1 MMRKKICFSV
11 AVSPTVNSFLKNH
24 ISTLSQDYDIFI
36 AGNIK
41 SMDEIPGLKVQGLFQ
56 YDVQREIS
64 IPKDIKAVWQ
74 LYHYFKQMKFDAVHS
89 VTPKAGLITAIAA
102 KLAGIKHRT
111 HIFTGQ
117 VWATRH
123 GMMRLLLKT
132 IDRIIV
138 YLDNHI
144 LVDGESQRQ
153 FLINNGVVS
162 DANSR
167 VLGAGSISGVNIEA
181 FYPTSE
187 TRNKV
192 RSELHLSPD
201 RVVFS
206 FSGRANKEK
215 GINELYEAF
224 NNIALNH
231 PEAFLLLFGWNEGNC
246 LDEITRYPNIIDG
259 VNFHFYG
266 FTPTPG
272 IQLQASDVF
281 LMPSYREG
289 FGSSVIEAS
298 CLGIPVICSDA
309 YGIMDA
315 MEEGV
320 TGLRCKVADT
330 QSLQAAMETL
340 LNNKE
345 MREQLGA
352 NGRKMVFDKFKG
364 DVITAE
370 WVKYYHQML
379 D

>member
-1 MMRKKICFSV
+1 MKKKICFVV
-11 AVSPTVNSFLKNH
+11 AQSTTINSFLKNH
-24 ISTLSQDYDIFI
+24 ISALSQNYDVYV
-36 AGNIK
+36 AGNIQ
-41 SMDEIPGLKVQGLFQ
+41 SMDEIPELKVCGLNHF
-56 YDVQREIS
+56 DVQRQIS
-64 IPKDIKAVWQ
+64 ILQDIKAVWQ
-74 LYHYFKQMKFDAVHS
+74 LYRYFKQMKFDAVHS
-89 VTPKAGLITAIAA
+89 VTPKAGLTTAIAA

-123 GMMRLLLKT
+123 GFMRSLLKA
-132 IDRIIV
+132 IDKIIAH
-138 YLDNHI
+138 LDNHI

-153 FLINNGVVS
+153 FLIKNGVVS
-162 DANSR
+162 SEKSR
-167 VLGAGSISGVNIEA
+167 VLGAGSISGVNTEA
-181 FYPTSE
+181 YNPSPE
-187 TRNKV
+187 TREQMRK
-192 RSELHLSPD
+192 ELGLSPD
-201 RVVFS
+201 KVVFA
-206 FSGRANKEK
+206 FSGRANRDK
-215 GINELYEAF
+215 GIYELYEAF
-224 NNIALNH
+224 NNIAPNH
-231 PEAFLLLFGWNEGNC
+231 PEAFLLLFGWDEGNC
-246 LDEITRYPNIIDG
+246 IQEISKYPNIVDG
-259 VNFHFYG
+259 ENFHFYG

-272 IQLQASDVF
+272 VQLQASDVF

-298 CLGIPVICSDA
+298 CLGLPVICSDA

-345 MREQLGA
+345 LREQLGA
-352 NGRKMVFDKFKG
+352 NGRKMVFEKFKG

-379 D
+379 N

>member
-1 MMRKKICFSV
+1 MKKKICFVVVQS
-11 AVSPTVNSFLKNH
+11 TTINSFLKNH
-24 ISTLSQDYDIFI
+24 ISALSQNYDVYV
-36 AGNIK
+36 AGNIQ
-41 SMDEIPGLKVQGLFQ
+41 SMDEIPELKVCGLYHF
-56 YDVQREIS
+56 DVQRQIT
-64 IPKDIKAVWQ
+64 IHKDIKALWQ
-74 LYHYFKQMKFDAVHS
+74 LYRYFKQMKFDAVHS
-89 VTPKAGLITAIAA
+89 VTPKAGLTTAIAA

-123 GMMRLLLKT
+123 GFMRSLLKA
-132 IDRIIV
+132 IDKIIAH
-138 YLDNHI
+138 LDNHI

-153 FLINNGVVS
+153 FLIKNGVVS
-162 DANSR
+162 SEKSR
-167 VLGAGSISGVNIEA
+167 VLGAGSISGVNTEA
-181 FYPTSE
+181 YNPSPE
-187 TRNKV
+187 TREQMRK
-192 RSELHLSPD
+192 ELGLSPD
-201 RVVFS
+201 KVVFA
-206 FSGRANKEK
+206 FSGRANRDK
-215 GINELYEAF
+215 GIYELYEAF
-224 NNIALNH
+224 NNIAPNH
-231 PEAFLLLFGWNEGNC
+231 PEAFLLLFGWDEGNC
-246 LDEITRYPNIIDG
+246 IQEISKYPNIVDG
-259 VNFHFYG
+259 ENFHFYG

-298 CLGIPVICSDA
+298 CLGLPVICSDA

-345 MREQLGA
+345 LREQLGA
-352 NGRKMVFDKFKG
+352 NGRKMVFEKFKG

-370 WVKYYHQML
+370 WVKYYHHML
-379 D
+379 N

>member
-1 MMRKKICFSV
+1 MKKKICFVTSV
-11 AVSPTVNSFLKNH
+11 PQTAVSFLTNH
-24 ISTLSQDYDIFI
+24 IRGLLNEYDVYLATNINSIGDISQIQV
-36 AGNIK
+36 
-41 SMDEIPGLKVQGLFQ
+41 MGLFHF
-56 YDVQREIS
+56 DVQRDIHFV
-64 IPKDIKAVWQ
+64 KDIKSVEQ
-74 LYHYFKQMKFDAVHS
+74 LYSYFMRMKFDAVHS

-123 GMMRLLLKT
+123 GIMRSLLKT
-132 IDRIIV
+132 IDKVIAH
-138 YLDNHI
+138 LDNHI

-153 FLINNGVVS
+153 FLIKNGVVS
-162 DANSR
+162 NEKSR
-167 VLGAGSISGVNIEA
+167 VLGAGSISGVNTEA
-181 FYPTSE
+181 YNPSPE
-187 TRNKV
+187 TREQMRN
-192 RSELHLSPD
+192 ELSLSPD
-201 RVVFS
+201 KVVFA
-206 FSGRANKEK
+206 FSGRANRDK
-215 GINELYEAF
+215 GIYELYEAF
-224 NNIALNH
+224 NNIAPNH
-231 PEAFLLLFGWNEGNC
+231 PEAFLLLFGWDEGNC
-246 LDEITRYPNIIDG
+246 IQEISKYPNIVDG

-298 CLGIPVICSDA
+298 CLGLPVICSDA

-330 QSLQAAMETL
+330 RSLQAAMETL

-345 MREQLGA
+345 LREQLGA
-352 NGRKMVFDKFKG
+352 NGRKMVFEKFKG

-370 WVKYYHQML
+370 WVKFYKNILQ
-379 D
+379 

>member
-1 MMRKKICFSV
+1 MKKKICFVV
-11 AVSPTVNSFLKNH
+11 AKSITINSFLKNH
-24 ISTLSQDYDIFI
+24 ISALSQDYDVYV

-41 SMDEIPGLKVQGLFQ
+41 SMEEIPELKVCGLYQ

-64 IPKDIKAVWQ
+64 IHQDIKAVWQ
-74 LYHYFKQMKFDAVHS
+74 LYRYFKQMKFDAVHS
-89 VTPKAGLITAIAA
+89 VTPKAGLTTAIAA

-123 GMMRLLLKT
+123 GFMRSLLKA
-132 IDRIIV
+132 IDKIIAH
-138 YLDNHI
+138 LDNHI

-153 FLINNGVVS
+153 FLISNGVVS
-162 DANSR
+162 NEKSR
-167 VLGAGSISGVNIEA
+167 VLGAGSISGVNTDA
-181 FYPTSE
+181 YSPTPE
-187 TRNKV
+187 IRKIM
-192 RSELHLSPD
+192 REELKISPD

-206 FSGRANKEK
+206 FSGRANREK
-215 GINELYEAF
+215 GVYELYEAF
-224 NNIALNH
+224 NNIAPNH
-231 PEAFLLLFGWNEGNC
+231 PEAFLLLFGWDEGNC
-246 LDEITRYPNIIDG
+246 IQQISKYPNIIDG

-298 CLGIPVICSDA
+298 CLGLPVICSDA

-315 MEEGV
+315 MEDGV

-345 MREQLGA
+345 LREQLGA

-370 WVKYYHQML
+370 WVKYYKNILQ
-379 D
+379 

>member
-1 MMRKKICFSV
+1 MKKKICFVV
-11 AVSPTVNSFLKNH
+11 ALSTTANSFLKNH
-24 ISTLSQDYDIFI
+24 ISALSQDYDVYV
-36 AGNIK
+36 AGNIQ
-41 SMDEIPGLKVQGLFQ
+41 SMDEIPELKVCGLYH
-56 YDVQREIS
+56 YDVQREIT
-64 IPKDIKAVWQ
+64 IHQDIKAVWQ
-74 LYHYFKQMKFDAVHS
+74 LYRYFKQMKFDAVHS
-89 VTPKAGLITAIAA
+89 VTPKAGLTTAIAA

-123 GMMRLLLKT
+123 GFMRSLLKA
-132 IDRIIV
+132 IDKIIAH
-138 YLDNHI
+138 LDNHI

-153 FLINNGVVS
+153 FLIKNGVVS
-162 DANSR
+162 SEKSR
-167 VLGAGSISGVNIEA
+167 VLGAGSISGVNTEA
-181 FYPTSE
+181 YNPSPE
-187 TRNKV
+187 TREQMRK
-192 RSELHLSPD
+192 ELGLSPD
-201 RVVFS
+201 KVVFA
-206 FSGRANKEK
+206 FSGRANRDK
-215 GINELYEAF
+215 GIYELYEAF
-224 NNIALNH
+224 NNIAPNH
-231 PEAFLLLFGWNEGNC
+231 PEAFLLLFGWDEGNC
-246 LDEITRYPNIIDG
+246 IQEISKYPNIVDG

-298 CLGIPVICSDA
+298 CLGLPVICSDA

-345 MREQLGA
+345 LREQLGA
-352 NGRKMVFDKFKG
+352 NGRKMVFEKFKG

-370 WVKYYHQML
+370 WVKYYHHML
-379 D
+379 N

>member
-1 MMRKKICFSV
+1 MKKKICFVTSV
-11 AVSPTVNSFLKNH
+11 PQTAISFLDNH
-24 ISTLSQDYDIFI
+24 IRALL
-36 AGNIK
+36 N
-41 SMDEIPGLKVQGLFQ
+41 E
-56 YDVQREIS
+56 YDVYLATNIYSSGDISQLQVTDLFHFEIQREIHFA
-64 IPKDIKAVWQ
+64 KDIKAVGQ
-74 LYHYFKQMKFDAVHS
+74 LYRYFKRMRFDAVHS
-89 VTPKAGLITAIAA
+89 VTPKAGLVTAIAA
-102 KLAGIKHRT
+102 RLAGIEHRT

-123 GMMRLLLKT
+123 GVMRLLLKT

-138 YLDNHI
+138 NLDNHI

-153 FLINNGVVS
+153 YLIKNGVVKKS
-162 DANSR
+162 KSK
-167 VLGAGSISGVNIEA
+167 VLGHGSICGVNTEA
-181 FYPTSE
+181 YNPSSE
-187 TRNKV
+187 TRAQMRK
-192 RSELHLSPD
+192 ELGLTPD
-201 RVVFS
+201 KVVFA
-206 FSGRANKEK
+206 FSGRANRDK
-215 GINELYEAF
+215 GIYELYEAF
-224 NNIALNH
+224 NNIAPNH
-231 PEAFLLLFGWNEGNC
+231 PEAFLLLFGWDEGNC
-246 LDEITRYPNIIDG
+246 IQQISQCPNIIDG

-298 CLGIPVICSDA
+298 CLGLPVICSDA

-352 NGRKMVFDKFKG
+352 NGRKMVLEKFKG

-370 WVKYYHQML
+370 WVKYYKNILH
-379 D
+379 